1 LIWCNIPACG
11 TSYYERKGCAVDM
24 VDIAER
30 HVFVVDDEVRVLE
43 AIEETLGT
51 LGVQVACFVHPA
63 KCLERL
69 RSDKCDLLIADL
81 RMPEMD
87 GIELLGNVK
96 HHSPWVP
103 VLIVTGY
110 GDIPSAVQAIK
121 AGAVDFIEK
130 PLHKDHLLRVVES
143 ILQDGDPANK
153 SVGRPLTA
161 IQTRVLKLVVA
172 GKQPLRPDHRGA
184 SSTLDGETRRK
195 EPSRSGQKG
204 LSARIG
210 RFFGR
215 EGVGRRLS
223 TPRRF
228 SSKIA

>member
-1 LIWCNIPACG
+1 MIWCNIPACG

-172 GKQPLRPDHRGA
+172 GKSNREIADIL
-184 SSTLDGETRRK
+184 
-195 EPSRSGQKG
+195 SRSVRTIEVHRAHLMEKLGVKNLLDLVKRASALG
-204 LSARIG
+204 LVDFSGEKESADG
-210 RFFGR
+210 
-215 EGVGRRLS
+215 
-223 TPRRF
+223 
-228 SSKIA
+228 